1 MSLDEYADIIFQNY
15 MKECENL
22 PPEKKQSPTEIIIK
36 DPVITV
42 KDNNVK
48 AKKLPKPENLEQYI
62 GQEENKNAIRT
73 TLKIINEVKPI
84 NIFVHGLPGTGKTTI
99 SEIIAKELKAEFIYT
114 IPEQLKDVEKITEV
128 LNTIQTNENLT
139 VWMIDEVHTI
149 DRKLINILLPIL
161 QDGRLGDVNI
171 KPFVL
176 IGATTDYNKIYKKS
190 EALISRFQTKIN
202 LTRYTEEEIVK
213 ILKQYKSQMNV
224 NVSIPE
230 EDYICIAKNSK
241 LIPREAI
248 NLLLKR
254 LVLSNMCQILLEN
267 KIIKNGLN
275 DVDVRIL
282 KCLAEMEKPIG
293 SNFLSQR
300 AGLIESDYLL
310 IYEPYLI
317 EMQYIDRTNRGRVIN
332 KRGKDFLNEINI

>member
-1 MSLDEYADIIFQNY
+1 MSLNDYANIMFQNY

-48 AKKLPKPENLEQYI
+48 TKKLPKPENLEQYI

-84 NIFVHGLPGTGKTTI
+84 NIFVHGLAGTGKTTI

-114 IPEQLKDVEKITEV
+114 IPEQLKDLEKITEV

-139 VWMIDEVHTI
+139 VWMIDEIHTI

-161 QDGRLGDVNI
+161 QDGRLGNVNI

-282 KCLAEMEKPIG
+282 KCLSEMEKPIG
-293 SNFLSQR
+293 ANFLSQR

-332 KRGKDFLNEINI
+332 KKGKDFLNEINI